1 MGNDD
6 DPRGRRVEFLVEF
19 RYSHLFGFD
28 LLQDL
33 IEGLLNLRHTLS
45 ISRDRFVDF
54 CREGLEF
61 FS

>member
-1 MGNDD
+1 MGNYD

-19 RYSHLFGFD
+19 RYGHIFGFD

-33 IEGLLNLRHTLS
+33 IEGLLNLSHTLS

-54 CREGLEF
+54 CREGLKF